1 MELSK
6 LYGMEVFTDTGKFLG
21 TVQELIIDVEKGY
34 VVRLLLEPLPTSKD
48 KAAKVLK
55 EKSILYDHVAS
66 VADVIVVK
74 KQRTE

>member
-1 MELSK
+1 MELSN

-21 TVQELIIDVEKGY
+21 TAQEFIIDVEKGY
-34 VVRLLLEPLPTSKD
+34 VVRILLEQLPTSKE
-48 KAAKVLK
+48 KAAKILK

-74 KQRTE
+74 KQKQ